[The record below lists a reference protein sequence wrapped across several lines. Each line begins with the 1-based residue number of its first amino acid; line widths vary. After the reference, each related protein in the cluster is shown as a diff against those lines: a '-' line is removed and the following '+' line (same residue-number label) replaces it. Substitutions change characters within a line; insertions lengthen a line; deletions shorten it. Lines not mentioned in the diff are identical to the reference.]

1 MAKKQKKTTN
11 KFYKILSFILVFI
24 TVLAVNVIIYFNVL
38 PNKYLI
44 PAVIV
49 VGLLTL
55 VIALFLNKKTKIF
68 AKMICTI
75 ASVLILAIEA
85 LGIFY
90 AFGTI
95 DFFND
100 IFDNG
105 VRSESYAIY
114 VKEDSTFKTVND
126 IKRRN
131 IAVFNPNE
139 ENVKTA
145 VSLLENMIKFK
156 KVDYE
161 SQTDAIN
168 SVLNDENVALIMQ
181 EALMDIFLDEHPDTK
196 LRVLDTID
204 VKTKTMN
211 KFKKVDVTKD
221 SFVIYLSGV
230 DTSGTVRKSARSDV
244 NVLAFV
250 NPDNSKILLLSTPRD
265 YYVTL
270 ATKNAKDKLTHAGI
284 YGVEESSKT
293 LGKLYGVDVNYYAR
307 VNFTSFV
314 KIINNLGGITVDVE
328 KPDYRYSQGIDC
340 GSGYVCTD
348 NSKRENGNNVNYIKY
363 GTQKLTGEQ
372 ALTYARN
379 RYQYK
384 EGDNARQL
392 HQQQILKA
400 MMTKALSSSNTI
412 TKYNTILKDLSK
424 GLITNVDQD
433 TITKLIN
440 MQLNENI
447 KWQIDTYAVTGTG
460 ASKKTYS
467 TGNYNVYVM
476 EPNEES
482 IAEAKQ
488 KIKEVM
494 ES

>member
-1 MAKKQKKTTN
+1 MAKRQKKTTN

-68 AKMICTI
+68 TKLICTI
-75 ASVLILAIEA
+75 ASVFILAIEA

-145 VSLLENMIKFK
+145 VSLLENMI
-156 KVDYE
+156 
-161 SQTDAIN
+161 
-168 SVLNDENVALIMQ
+168 
-181 EALMDIFLDEHPDTK
+181 
-196 LRVLDTID
+196 
-204 VKTKTMN
+204 

>member
-1 MAKKQKKTTN
+1 MAKKQKKITN
-11 KFYKILSFILVFI
+11 KFYKTLSFILVLI
-24 TVLAVNVIIYFNVL
+24 TVLAINVIIYFKVL

-44 PAVIV
+44 PAIIT
-49 VGLLTL
+49 VGILIII
-55 VIALFLNKKTKIF
+55 IAFFLNKKTKIF
-68 AKMICTI
+68 TKMICTL
-75 ASVLILAIEA
+75 ASVLILAVEV

-114 VKEDSTFKTVND
+114 VKEDSTFKTIND
-126 IKRRN
+126 IKRKN
-131 IAVFNPNE
+131 IAIYNPTE

-145 VSLLENMIKFK
+145 VSLLKDMIHFNE
-156 KVDYE
+156 VNYE

-168 SVLNDENVALIMQ
+168 SVINDQNVALIMQ
-181 EALMDIFLDEHPDTK
+181 EAIMDIYLEEHPETK

-204 VKTKTMN
+204 VKTKTIN

-221 SFVIYLSGV
+221 SFVVYLSGV
-230 DTSGTVRKSARSDV
+230 DTSGTVRKSSRSDV
-244 NVLAFV
+244 NILAFV

-293 LGKLYGVDVNYYAR
+293 LGNLYGVDVNYYAR

-328 KPDYRYSQGIDC
+328 KPDFRYSQGIDC

-348 NSKRENGNNVNYIKY
+348 NSKRENGSNVTYIKY

-379 RYQYK
+379 RYQYQ

-400 MMTKALSSSNTI
+400 MMDKALGSTSTI

-440 MQLNENI
+440 MQLSENI

-476 EPNEES
+476 IPNEES
-482 IAEAKQ
+482 VNEAKQ

>member
-1 MAKKQKKTTN
+1 MTKKSKKTTN
-11 KFYKILSFILVFI
+11 KFYKILSFILILI
-24 TVLAVNVIIYFNVL
+24 TLLAVNVIIYFNVL
-38 PNKYLI
+38 PKKYLI
-44 PAVIV
+44 PAIIVI
-49 VGLLTL
+49 GIITLLIVYFLNRRTKL
-55 VIALFLNKKTKIF
+55 SAKMVCVIA
-68 AKMICTI
+68 TI
-75 ASVLILAIEA
+75 LILAIES

-114 VKEDSTFKTVND
+114 VKEDSDFKTIND

-131 IAVFNPNE
+131 IAIYNPE
-139 ENVKTA
+139 EANVQTA
-145 VSLLENMIKFK
+145 VSLLKNMIKINE
-156 KVDYE
+156 VNYH
-161 SQTDAIN
+161 SQIDAVN
-168 SVLNDENVALIMQ
+168 SILNNENVALIMQ
-181 EALMDIFLDEHPDTK
+181 EALMDIFLEEHPDTK
-196 LRVLDTID
+196 LKVLDTID
-204 VKTKTMN
+204 VKTKTIN
-211 KFKKVDVTKD
+211 KFKDVDVTKD
-221 SFVIYLSGV
+221 SFVVYLSGV

-244 NVLAFV
+244 NILVFV
-250 NPDNSKILLLSTPRD
+250 NPDNSKILILSTPRD

-270 ATKNAKDKLTHAGI
+270 ASKNAKDKLTHAGI

-293 LGKLYGVDVNYYAR
+293 LGNLYGIDVNYYAR

-314 KIINNLGGITVDVE
+314 KIINNLGGITVNVE

-348 NSKRENGNNVNYIKY
+348 NSKRENGENVTYIKY
-363 GTQKLTGEQ
+363 GNQKLTGEQ

-384 EGDNARQL
+384 EGDNARQI

-400 MMTKALSSSNTI
+400 MMDKALTSSNTI

-424 GLITNVDQD
+424 GLITNVSQE

-447 KWQIDTYAVTGTG
+447 KWQIETYAVTGTG

-476 EPNEES
+476 QPNEES
-482 IAEAKQ
+482 VAEAKQ